1 MGNSTVSD
9 ARNITLV
16 MDFYELTMSYDYF
29 KQGKKDEIAY
39 FDMFYRKNPDN
50 GGYVIMAGLQQLIEA
65 IKDMH
70 FSKGDIDY
78 LRTLNMFDEE
88 FLSYLADFKFDGTI
102 WAVPEGT
109 PVFPHEPLVTVKGKL
124 IEAQLLETFL
134 LVTIN
139 HQSLIATKTHRIVQE
154 AKGRPVMEFGA
165 RRAQGYDGATYG
177 ARAAYIGGAAGT
189 ATVSAGKAFGI
200 PVLGTMAHSFVQSF
214 DTEYDAFKA
223 YAEIYPDSCILL
235 VDTYDTLKSGIPN
248 AIRVAEEVLQPMGKT
263 LAGIRIDS
271 GDIAYLTKKARM
283 MLDVAGL
290 TNTKISISNSL
301 DEYLIRSVLE
311 QGARIDS
318 FGVGEN
324 MITSKS
330 SPVFGGV
337 YKMAAMEK
345 DGQIVPKIKISEN
358 KEKIN

>member
-109 PVFPHEPLVTVKGKL
+109 PVFPYEPLVTVKGKL

-154 AKGRPVMEFGA
+154 AKGRPVME
-165 RRAQGYDGATYG
+165 YG
-177 ARAAYIGGAAGT
+177 AR
-189 ATVSAGKAFGI
+189 
-200 PVLGTMAHSFVQSF
+200 
-214 DTEYDAFKA
+214 
-223 YAEIYPDSCILL
+223 
-235 VDTYDTLKSGIPN
+235 
-248 AIRVAEEVLQPMGKT
+248 
-263 LAGIRIDS
+263 
-271 GDIAYLTKKARM
+271 
-283 MLDVAGL
+283 
-290 TNTKISISNSL
+290 
-301 DEYLIRSVLE
+301 
-311 QGARIDS
+311 
-318 FGVGEN
+318 
-324 MITSKS
+324 
-330 SPVFGGV
+330 
-337 YKMAAMEK
+337 
-345 DGQIVPKIKISEN
+345 
-358 KEKIN
+358 